1 MRSISLQILIGLF
14 CLSPWSTAQ
23 VVAQTSP
30 QPEVETTGDS
40 KVPAW
45 QRLLNMKD
53 SQNIFVDDLKIVRDD
68 INQLGKDL
76 GFGPLFDSFLAEV
89 LNEPTEE
96 VFYSRKSGFS
106 LPGAIAGE
114 SVLGIVIVDRE
125 LMLEQLDV
133 VGDVEDGE
141 FFRFHDTT
149 HLPIQTEPIVGN
161 RSKIYGI
168 ISGNQLFVCEEYQ
181 KEFVKAAFESKKI
194 DEDFFDDKM
203 KEILDLSGI
212 SVAGTLDFADEF
224 IDDFAEITQPEGLDL
239 TESELEWLRS
249 FGEVAKH
256 AHASVL
262 GFKYQESKD
271 LQFRA
276 RVKTPDEHSFEKLI
290 NLENRRDWNPDLGF
304 EKEGLIFS
312 GSIQM
317 DAFHSA
323 APIRAI
329 PRLLLYEF
337 GNQRNLKFLQGNML
351 RVLSEL
357 VGDSWNDLTAARV
370 AVYQNLEADKQLAGE
385 IAIMG
390 VLDAKSPAN
399 VLKELE
405 ALAAVTSP
413 MMAAE
418 RSQQKQDEIAELI
431 EQLASSTDSEAVRAE
446 TRLRL
451 AGPSAIESLDAAF
464 QRSTAGPFR
473 NRVERI
479 LTFLRAREKEIAETT
494 AVADPHFWTRLN
506 PGLALQL
513 NEGEVDGYQRHII
526 EISPDPSKTD
536 QQVADATAIM
546 VGLLG
551 PDWNQ
556 LQIVQV
562 EDHFVFMLG
571 SNQDLLKKFVAN
583 TNLGTGKISKS
594 FEGVGQ
600 CDWQSPLQFS
610 ADAAELSELLG
621 YNYWL
626 HQETKPADKP
636 VWLGV
641 NMSEHAIGIDI
652 LIPVHQIIPFLFRW

>member
-1 MRSISLQILIGLF
+1 MRSISLQILISLF
-14 CLSPWSTAQ
+14 CLSLWSTAQ
-23 VVAQTSP
+23 VVAQTSL
-30 QPEVETTGDS
+30 QPNVQTTGDS

-45 QRLLNMKD
+45 QRFLNMED
-53 SQNIFVDDLKIVRDD
+53 SQNIFIDDVKIVRDD
-68 INQLGKDL
+68 INQLGEDL
-76 GFGPLFDSFLAEV
+76 GFGSLADNFLRDFLSV
-89 LNEPTEE
+89 RTEE

-106 LPGAIAGE
+106 LPGAFVGE
-114 SVLGIVIVDRE
+114 TILGFVIVDRE

-133 VGDVEDGE
+133 DGDIEEGE
-141 FFRFHDTT
+141 FFRFYDTEY
-149 HLPIQTEPIVGN
+149 LPIQTELIVGHEQQT
-161 RSKIYGI
+161 YGI
-168 ISGNQLFVCEEYQ
+168 ISGNQLFVCEDDQ
-181 KEFVKAAFESKKI
+181 KESVKAALESERV

-212 SVAGTLDFADEF
+212 SVAGTLEFADEF
-224 IDDFAEITQPEGLDL
+224 IDDFTEITQPEGLDL

-249 FGEVAKH
+249 FGDVAKH
-256 AHASVL
+256 AQASVL

-276 RVKTPDEHSFEKLI
+276 RVKTPDEHSFEKI
-290 NLENRRDWNPDLGF
+290 VNLENRRDWNPDLGF

-337 GNQRNLKFLQGNML
+337 GNQRNFKFLQGNML
-351 RVLSEL
+351 RLLSEL
-357 VGDSWNDLTAARV
+357 MGDSWNDLTAARV
-370 AVYQNLEADKQLAGE
+370 AVYQNLEADKHLAGE

-390 VLDAKSPAN
+390 VLDAKSSAN

-479 LTFLRAREKEIAETT
+479 LTFLRTREKEIAETT
-494 AVADPHFWTRLN
+494 AVADPYFWTRLN

-562 EDHFVFMLG
+562 KDHFVFMLG

-610 ADAAELSELLG
+610 VDAAGLSKLLG
-621 YNYWL
+621 YRNWL
-626 HQETKPADKP
+626 RQKTKPADQP

-652 LIPVHQIIPFLFRW
+652 LIPVQQIIPFFFNW